1 MNFAHHN
8 KSSPHPSG
16 SAVIS
21 GANDLLNAQ
30 VQKIREL
37 EEQIQFRD
45 HSLEGILSQV
55 NNLHLQNQLLSLST
69 NSKGKKTKHT
79 LTQKKSFNRK
89 SNQNAGMIC
98 NQKSKLEYIKKAK
111 KKSQKSQKKPS
122 PHQLTTQ
129 EVPEEFQ
136 PVKVCVQFPFV
147 SSPYFY

>member
-21 GANDLLNAQ
+21 DANDLLNAQ

-37 EEQIQFRD
+37 KEQIQFCD

-55 NNLHLQNQLLSLST
+55 NNLHLQNQLLALST

-98 NQKSKLEYIKKAK
+98 NQKSKLEYTKQAK
-111 KKSQKSQKKPS
+111 KVTEITKKTKPPS
-122 PHQLTTQ
+122 ANHTGD
-129 EVPEEFQ
+129 
-136 PVKVCVQFPFV
+136 
-147 SSPYFY
+147 S